1 MTDSVFVA
9 TWVDGVFAVTEDS
22 CGHELSG
29 HAVRGLTTDGRGGML
44 AIVDGYTLQRRD
56 DQGDWTTVAKAECEL
71 SCCVVTQGEVYVG
84 SDDARLFRL
93 TDAGALV
100 SLDAFAAVEGRETWF
115 AGQALV
121 NGTLMG
127 PPLGVRSLTATA
139 DGVLLANVH
148 VGGIPRSS
156 DAGASWQ
163 PTIAV
168 NADVHEVRA
177 HPSRPGIV
185 AAASA
190 VGLWLSGD
198 GGAKW
203 TLHHEGLHACYC
215 SAVAFVRDEVWV
227 AVSDDHF
234 APRGRIYRCSLA
246 RPSPLTPVRGLPEW
260 TDGIV
265 DTQCIGAHAADVAC
279 ADMAGNV
286 YASRDYGGSWSKWAT
301 GLPSPSSTTWCQTSG
316 TASAD

>member
-1 MTDSVFVA
+1 MTPGVCVA
-9 TWVDGVFAVTEDS
+9 TWDDGVFFVTEQS
-22 CGHELSG
+22 CAHELPG
-29 HAVRGLTTDGRGGML
+29 RMVRGLTTDGHDGML
-44 AIVDGYTLQRRD
+44 AIVDGTLQRRD
-56 DQGDWTTVAKAECEL
+56 DAGDWTTVAKAECEL
-71 SCCVVTQGEVYVG
+71 SCCMVASHGEVYVG

-93 TDAGALV
+93 TRDGTLV
-100 SLDAFAAVEGRETWF
+100 SLNTFAAVEGRESWY

-139 DGVLLANVH
+139 DGVILANVH

-168 NADVHEVRA
+168 DADVHEVRA
-177 HPSRPGIV
+177 HPSRPSIV

-190 VGLWLSGD
+190 VGLWLSSD
-198 GGAKW
+198 GGATW
-203 TLHHEGLHACYC
+203 ILQHEGLHARYC

-227 AVSDDHF
+227 AASDDHF
-234 APRGRIYRCSLA
+234 ARRGRIYRCSLDQ
-246 RPSPLTPVRGLPEW
+246 PSPLTPVSGLPEW

-265 DTQCIGAHAADVAC
+265 DTQCIGVHAADVAC
-279 ADMAGNV
+279 ADLAGTLYV
-286 YASRDYGGSWSKWAT
+286 SRDHGGSWSRWAT
-301 GLPSPSSTTWCQTSG
+301 GLPSPSSTAWCQRTVVM
-316 TASAD
+316 